1 MDNLHNIENW
11 RRSFGLLPIRLLPS
25 KQNDNSFIMLNGGSG
40 DFCIKQESEG
50 ENPKELKNLAW
61 SSNTK
66 NFVVVEDEFVA
77 IYNWKK
83 HDIERTRID
92 QVSSHFGKFYNYIVK
107 NSFHS
112 EDDIVPFVIDLFK
125 RFRNLTKEKYESGSA
140 LNLLF
145 ILLSSLEDDLNDF
158 DFEKWGLT
166 EIEIPPEIEKYS
178 NWLKSGIKN
187 LSPKLEVI
195 LRHSAGALFQEA
207 QKEIVMFDPQI
218 DLWGLHSGTIKSK
231 PLLYSS
237 IHYTPDYFARA
248 IVENALQKIDLQ
260 KEELKIFDP
269 ACGSGEF
276 LKEVLKQLNE
286 KRYDGRIN
294 IIGWDISKTAIDTT
308 KYLMTYEER
317 TLWKD
322 NLNFDLRLVE
332 DSLMKEWDDDHD
344 LILMNPPFLSWE
356 QMNKDLRE
364 VIKENLGANAKGKPN
379 QASAFFYK
387 AVNSL
392 NNDGALGAVI
402 PSSILTL
409 DSYKNLRNEIEETCD
424 LRLIGK
430 FGNYVFEEALTDVSI
445 IIATKSENA
454 SLPLL
459 IWTKNEKGI
468 ASEALMEL
476 RKMQANR
483 ELKVDAKQYSIYTPD
498 NFPVAKE
505 SWKPIS
511 LKENNLLKKLE
522 VHVAQER
529 LKPVINLFDV
539 KQGVRTGQNNVF
551 LIKIEDYEKLPE
563 NEKKYF
569 RPVADND
576 SIKNHQIIIQK
587 YLWYPYDVDG
597 IVINSEESLRDSAPV
612 FFENYLLPNKNT
624 LVDLAR
630 KNENNWWHLSEHR
643 AWLRS
648 NEKRI
653 ISGEFGSSKSF
664 ALDLSGKFVVVRGNA
679 WIPKNDLNH
688 DGYYFYLSVFS
699 SSVFDTLL
707 SIYSKELAGGKWY
720 DLGKMYT
727 KQIPI
732 PNFLNKEVKD
742 SFATEKLVMLG
753 KELAHNERSVQATID
768 ELLVEYFYPY

>member
-1 MDNLHNIENW
+1 MDNLQNIETW
-11 RRSFGLLPIRLLPS
+11 KQSFGLLPIRLLPS
-25 KQNDNSFIMLNGGSG
+25 KQDDNSYIMLNGGSG
-40 DFCIKQESEG
+40 DFCIKLNSVE
-50 ENPKELKNLAW
+50 ENPLELKNLAW

-66 NFVVVEDEFVA
+66 NFVVVEDQFVT

-83 HDIERTRID
+83 NEVERTKVE
-92 QVSSHFGKFYNYIVK
+92 QVSSHFEKFYNYIAR

-112 EDDIVPFVIDLFK
+112 EDDVVPFIIDLFK
-125 RFRNLTKEKYESGSA
+125 RFRNLTQEKYEPEVA

-145 ILLSSLEDDLNDF
+145 VLLSSLEDELNDF
-158 DFEKWGLT
+158 DFEKWGLN
-166 EIEIPPEIEKYS
+166 EIEIPPEIEEYS
-178 NWLKSGIKN
+178 DWLKKGIKN
-187 LSPKLEVI
+187 LSPKLDVI

-207 QKEIVMFDPQI
+207 QKEIVMFDPQV
-218 DLWGLHSGTIKSK
+218 DLWGLHSGKIKSK

-276 LKEVLKQLNE
+276 LKEALKQLNE
-286 KRYDGRIN
+286 KGYDGRIN
-294 IIGWDISKTAIDTT
+294 LIGWDISSTAIDTT
-308 KYLMTYEER
+308 KYLLTYERR
-317 TLWKD
+317 TLWGST
-322 NLNFDLRLVE
+322 LTFDLQLVE
-332 DSLMKEWDDDHD
+332 DSLRENWDDDHD

-356 QMNKDLRE
+356 QMNKEMRE
-364 VIKENLGANAKGKPN
+364 VVRGNLGTNAKGKPN

-387 AVNSL
+387 AINSI
-392 NNDGALGAVI
+392 NDEGALGVVI

-409 DSYKNLRNEIEETCD
+409 DSYEDLRNEIEEICD
-424 LRLIGK
+424 LKIIGK

-445 IIATKSENA
+445 IIATKSRTETP
-454 SLPLL
+454 PLL
-459 IWTKNEKGI
+459 IWTKNEKGL

-476 RKMQANR
+476 RRMQANR

-498 NFPVAKE
+498 FFPVAKE

-511 LKENNLLKKLE
+511 LKENNLLKKLK

-529 LKPVINLFDV
+529 LQPIINLFDV
-539 KQGVRTGQNNVF
+539 KQGVRTGQKKVF
-551 LIKIEDYEKLPE
+551 IIDKSEYGNLPE
-563 NEKKYF
+563 GEKKYF

-576 SIKNHQIIIQK
+576 SIKNHQIILQR
-587 YLWYPYDVDG
+587 YLWYPYDEEG
-597 IVINSEESLRDSAPV
+597 IVIKTEDSLAEKATY
-612 FFENYLLPNKNT
+612 FYENHLLPHRNT
-624 LVDLAR
+624 LINLAR

-643 AWLRS
+643 AWLRRK
-648 NEKRI
+648 EKRI

-664 ALDLSGKFVVVRGNA
+664 ALDLKGDFVVERGNA
-679 WIPKNDLNH
+679 WIPKNDLES
-688 DGYYFYLSVFS
+688 DSLYFYLAVFS
-699 SSVFDTLL
+699 SSVFDNLL

-732 PNFLNKEVKD
+732 PNLFNKEVKE
-742 SFATEKLVMLG
+742 SFATEKLKNLG
-753 KELAHNERSVQATID
+753 QELAHNERNVQATID
-768 ELLVEYFYPY
+768 ELLIEYFYPY

>member
-1 MDNLHNIENW
+1 MDNLQNIETW
-11 RRSFGLLPIRLLPS
+11 KKGFGLLPIRLLPS
-25 KQNDNSFIMLNGGSG
+25 IQDDNSFIMLNGGSG
-40 DFCIKQESEG
+40 DFCIKPSLLD
-50 ENPKELKNLAW
+50 ENPEELKNLAW

-66 NFVVVEDEFVA
+66 NFVVVEDEHVA

-83 HDIERTRID
+83 TEIERTKLN
-92 QVSSHFGKFYNYIVK
+92 QVSSHFGKFYNYIVR

-125 RFRNLTKEKYESGSA
+125 RFRNLTREKYESESA

-145 ILLSSLEDDLNDF
+145 LLLSSLEDDLNDF
-158 DFEKWGLT
+158 DFDKWGLN
-166 EIEIPPEIEKYS
+166 EIEIPDEIEKYS
-178 NWLKSGIKN
+178 NWLRTGIKN
-187 LSPKLEVI
+187 LSPKLDVI

-207 QKEIVMFDPQI
+207 QKEIVMFDSQI
-218 DLWGLHSGTIKSK
+218 DLWGLHSGKIQSK

-276 LKEVLKQLNE
+276 LKEALKQLNE
-286 KRYDGRIN
+286 RGYNGRIN
-294 IIGWDISKTAIDTT
+294 LIGWDISNTAIDTT
-308 KYLMTYEER
+308 RYLLTYEKR
-317 TLWKD
+317 TLWQD
-322 NLNFDLRLVE
+322 NLTFNLRLVE
-332 DSLMKEWDDDHD
+332 DSLIEDWDDDYD

-356 QMNKDLRE
+356 QMNKEMRE
-364 VIKENLGANAKGKPN
+364 VVRGNLGANIRGKPN

-387 AVNSL
+387 AINSTID
-392 NNDGALGAVI
+392 DGALGAVI

-409 DSYKNLRNEIEETCD
+409 DSYKDLRNEIEEISD
-424 LRLIGK
+424 LELIGK

-445 IIATKSENA
+445 IIVTKSKNE

-468 ASEALMEL
+468 ASKTLMEL

-483 ELKVDAKQYSIYTPD
+483 ELKVDANQYSIYTPD
-498 NFPVAKE
+498 YFPVAKE

-511 LKENNLLKKLE
+511 LKENNLLKKLK
-522 VHVAQER
+522 VHIAQER
-529 LKPVINLFDV
+529 LQPVINLFDV
-539 KQGVRTGQNNVF
+539 KQGVRTGQKKVF
-551 LIKIEDYEKLPE
+551 VIDKTEFDNIPKD
-563 NEKKYF
+563 EKKYF

-576 SIKNHQIIIQK
+576 SIKNHQIILQR
-587 YLWYPYDVDG
+587 YLWYPYDEDG
-597 IVINSEESLRDSAPV
+597 IIIETEDSLAEKVPY
-612 FFENYLLPNKNT
+612 FYENHLLPNKNI
-624 LVDLAR
+624 LIELAR

-643 AWLRS
+643 AWLR
-648 NEKRI
+648 NKEKRI

-664 ALDLSGKFVVVRGNA
+664 ALDLTGEFVVERGNA
-679 WIPKNDLNH
+679 WIPKKSIDSSAF
-688 DGYYFYLSVFS
+688 YFYLAVFS
-699 SSVFDTLL
+699 SSVFDSLL

-727 KQIPI
+727 KEIPI
-732 PNFLNKEVKD
+732 PNLLNEEVKD
-742 SFATEKLVMLG
+742 SFAAEKLKMLG
-753 KELAHNERSVQATID
+753 QELAKNERNVQAAID
-768 ELLVEYFYPY
+768 ELLIEYFYPY